1 MSTPKSARTPATE
14 IRINLLAAG
23 RRILER
29 DGETALTVRAVA
41 KEAGVAPMGVY
52 NHFDGKEGLLNAL
65 VSDGFAEFAGVVTA
79 IDTDPAERLRNC
91 GRNYRTFALANP
103 NLYTLMF
110 STDCEADD
118 EVAAR
123 SFGVLA
129 DIVRYGQGVGSIRP
143 GDAFDLAAQ
152 VWACVHGAVALELTD
167 AYPPFIDAGELYEHV
182 LDLVARGVQ
191 PSYSKLR

>member
-1 MSTPKSARTPATE
+1 MSP
-14 IRINLLAAG
+14 
-23 RRILER
+23 
-29 DGETALTVRAVA
+29 
-41 KEAGVAPMGVY
+41 PMGVY

-123 SFGVLA
+123 SFESSQTSCATARASVRSPRRRPRPRSAGLGV
-129 DIVRYGQGVGSIRP
+129 YT
-143 GDAFDLAAQ
+143 
-152 VWACVHGAVALELTD
+152 ELS
-167 AYPPFIDAGELYEHV
+167 H
-182 LDLVARGVQ
+182 
-191 PSYSKLR
+191 SN